1 MLKKKYIIKYS
12 LEFVVIVLGISVSFW
27 LNKLSVNSQ
36 NEGERIKRTPWKVPN
51 HLKILIPVGTA
62 IIIVAVVK

>member
-1 MLKKKYIIKYS
+1 VNKKTNANAQI
-12 LEFVVIVLGISVSFW
+12 
-27 LNKLSVNSQ
+27 
-36 NEGERIKRTPWKVPN
+36 NEGEKIKRTPWKVPN

>member
-1 MLKKKYIIKYS
+1 LDNTIPVKPPTVNKKTNPNVQI
-12 LEFVVIVLGISVSFW
+12 
-27 LNKLSVNSQ
+27 
-36 NEGERIKRTPWKVPN
+36 NEGEKIKRTPWKVPN

>member
-1 MLKKKYIIKYS
+1 MSKEELARTMPVRPPNVNRKTKPKVQYID
-12 LEFVVIVLGISVSFW
+12 
-27 LNKLSVNSQ
+27 
-36 NEGERIKRTPWKVPN
+36 GEKSIRIPCKVPN

>member
-36 NEGERIKRTPWKVPN
+36 NEGERIKILN
-51 HLKILIPVGTA
+51 SLKMEINEIRDYTNER
-62 IIIVAVVK
+62 